1 MSQLVKSVDM
11 VDIFNAV
18 VIQNQHR
25 IPNNIYRFRSIK
37 LNSAHYF
44 KTFKNLFPL
53 TVLIHSCVL
62 SADDVMSCFVYTAPA
77 RCLATCIFPVVF
89 HCGLKALSE

>member
-1 MSQLVKSVDM
+1 MRYMCQLVKSVDM

-18 VIQNQHR
+18 AIQNQHR

-37 LNSAHYF
+37 LNSAHYL

-53 TVLIHSCVL
+53 TMLIHSCVV
-62 SADDVMSCFVYTAPA
+62 S
-77 RCLATCIFPVVF
+77 
-89 HCGLKALSE
+89 